1 MRYLPDGVSMQKAD
15 NYTIWELGVPSMV
28 LMERAALAA
37 VEEMERA
44 SMDFGR
50 TLVVCGS
57 GNNGGDGFAIAR
69 ILKERGYAPTV
80 LFVGKESSLSNDC
93 RTQKK
98 IAENYGVRIVT
109 EFSEAEYS
117 ETGKERAAAKKCS
130 APEMNSMADSYS
142 AAIADAVCGCD
153 VVVDAVFGVGLN
165 REITGR
171 YWEVIGWMNTLPGRK
186 VAVDIP
192 SGISSATGEVLGI
205 AFRAELTVTFAC
217 EKLGCVLYPGA
228 EYAGKTVVK
237 DIGISRQ
244 IFEGQQGICY
254 TYEREDLR
262 RLLPKRKANSHKG
275 TYGKVLMITG
285 SRGMSGAAYLSAKA
299 AYKTGAGL
307 VQIYTAEENRTILQ
321 GLLPEAILSTY
332 TEYEEEK
339 LKQLLAWADVVCIGC
354 GLGQSRLS
362 EKILTE
368 TMKMV
373 TTPCVVDADGLNLL
387 SVHPELLKKEERPFV
402 FTPHMKEMA
411 GLLGCSVSELQ
422 ADRFEMT
429 REFTEGYGVVCVL
442 KDARTI
448 VRKRN
453 APIFVN
459 TSGNSAMAKAGSGDV
474 LSGVIAGLLAQG
486 CEPFMAAQLGVYL
499 HGCAGDAAREC
510 RGSYSVLAEDLIA
523 GIEECIKL

>member
-1 MRYLPDGVSMQKAD
+1 MRYLPDGSSMQKAD
-15 NYTIWELGVPSMV
+15 NYTIQELGVPSMV

-69 ILKERGYAPTV
+69 ILKERGYDPTV

-93 RTQKK
+93 RTQKQ
-98 IAENYGVRIVT
+98 IAENYGVKIVT
-109 EFSEAEYS
+109 ELAEAEYS
-117 ETGKERAAAKKCS
+117 KAGKECATEDGTACG
-130 APEMNSMADSYS
+130 YS
-142 AAIADAVCGCD
+142 

-171 YWEVIGWMNTLPGRK
+171 YREVIEWMNALPGRK
-186 VAVDIP
+186 AAVDIP

-205 AFRAELTVTFAC
+205 AFWAELTVTFVC

-244 IFEGQQGICY
+244 IFERQRDICY
-254 TYEREDLR
+254 TYEREDLST
-262 RLLPKRKANSHKG
+262 LLPKRKANSHKG

-285 SRGMSGAAYLSAKA
+285 SKGMSGAAYLSAKA

-307 VQIYTAEENRTILQ
+307 VRIYTAEENRTILQ
-321 GLLPEAILSTY
+321 SLLPEAILSTY
-332 TEYEEEK
+332 KEYEEEK
-339 LKQLLAWADVVCIGC
+339 LKGLLAWADVVCIGC
-354 GLGQSRLS
+354 GLGRSRLS
-362 EKILTE
+362 EKLLTE
-368 TMKMV
+368 TLKKG
-373 TTPCVVDADGLNLL
+373 TAPCVVDADGLNLL

-411 GLLGCSVSELQ
+411 GLLGCSISELQ
-422 ADRFEMT
+422 ANRFEMT
-429 REFTEGYGVVCVL
+429 REFTEAYGVVCAL

-453 APIFVN
+453 APVFVN

-486 CEPFMAAQLGVYL
+486 CEPFRAAELGVYL
-499 HGCAGDAAREC
+499 HGCAGDVARE
-510 RGSYSVLAEDLIA
+510 RHGAYSVLAEDLIA
-523 GIEECIKL
+523 GIEECMKQEVIKKF